1 MGFVA
6 HVAQQPDGLRRRVL
20 LPGKTGHKP
29 ASTNLAARLQAA
41 QAHEKL
47 APGRKPVGF
56 ARQQSPEDDAPATQ
70 KCPRNLL
77 DVFVVLAT
85 LVESRRTCC
94 RLALGCRLGDGA
106 DWGNADVR
114 GLGADR

>member
-6 HVAQQPDGLRRRVL
+6 HVAQQSDGLRRRIL
-20 LPGKTGHKP
+20 LPGKAGHKS
-29 ASTNLAARLQAA
+29 ASTNLAARLEAA

-56 ARQQSPEDDAPATQ
+56 ARQQSPEDDATATQ

-77 DVFVVLAT
+77 DVVVVLAA
-85 LVESRRTCC
+85 LVEARRTGC
-94 RLALGCRLGDGA
+94 RLALGCRLSDGGA
-106 DWGNADVR
+106 RGNADA
-114 GLGADR
+114 G